1 MVVDD
6 NVDAASMLAMLLEAT
21 GHEVR
26 VEHAP
31 LRALEHAREQR
42 PQVFLLDIG
51 LPGIDGNELAR
62 RLRAQAETADAVL
75 IAITGYGQE
84 NDRQASLAAGFDHH
98 LVKPVDTAALSAILA
113 RIGSSRLQ

>member
-31 LRALEHAREQR
+31 LRALEHAREQP

-62 RLRAQAETADAVL
+62 RLRAQAETANAVL

-113 RIGSSRLQ
+113 QIGSSRLQ